1 MIDNAAYSGS
11 SSGDEDN
18 ASQIA
23 DDLEF
28 GQDVYRKHQN
38 ERKELRKSPQTL
50 ATELSSL
57 IKDVTSGALWPQQM
71 LIADNSAIDDF
82 NPGFQLSKVVSDA
95 FKEAFISQLSY
106 IDIIELLET
115 SQVDY

>member
-1 MIDNAAYSGS
+1 
-11 SSGDEDN
+11 
-18 ASQIA
+18 
-23 DDLEF
+23 
-28 GQDVYRKHQN
+28 
-38 ERKELRKSPQTL
+38 
-50 ATELSSL
+50 
-57 IKDVTSGALWPQQM
+57 M
-71 LIADNSAIDDF
+71 LIADNAAIEDF